1 MNMVQAFI
9 NINDRANRMI
19 NILKATYGL
28 KHKSQA
34 IELAMEIIETFEP
47 ELRPDYIKKIK
58 KIQKSGKFTK
68 YSSIKQLR
76 DELEH
81 A

>member
-1 MNMVQAFI
+1 MVQAFI

-28 KHKSQA
+28 KDKSQA
-34 IELAMEIIETFEP
+34 IELAMEIIENLEP
-47 ELRPDYIKKIK
+47 ELRPEYVKKIR
-58 KIQKSGKFTK
+58 KIQQSGKYTK
-68 YSSIKQLR
+68 FSSIKQLR
-76 DELEH
+76 DEIEH

>member
-1 MNMVQAFI
+1 MVQAFI

-28 KHKSQA
+28 KDKSQA
-34 IELAMEIIETFEP
+34 IELAMEIIETLEP

-58 KIQKSGKFTK
+58 QIQRSGKFTK
-68 YSSIKQLR
+68 FSSIKQLR
-76 DELEH
+76 DEIEH

>member
-1 MNMVQAFI
+1 MVQAFI

-28 KHKSQA
+28 KDKSQA
-34 IELAMEIIETFEP
+34 IELAMEIIENLEP
-47 ELRPDYIKKIK
+47 ELRPEYIKKIK
-58 KIQKSGKFTK
+58 KIQQSGKYTK
-68 YSSIKQLR
+68 FSSIKQLR
-76 DELEH
+76 DEIEH

>member
-1 MNMVQAFI
+1 MVQAFI

-28 KHKSQA
+28 KDKSQA

>member
-1 MNMVQAFI
+1 MVQAFI

-28 KHKSQA
+28 KDKSQA
-34 IELAMEIIETFEP
+34 IELAMEIIETLEP

-58 KIQKSGKFTK
+58 KIQRSGKFTK
-68 YSSIKQLR
+68 FSSIKQLR
-76 DELEH
+76 DEIEH

>member
-1 MNMVQAFI
+1 MVQAFI

-28 KHKSQA
+28 KDKSQA
-34 IELAMEIIETFEP
+34 IELAMEIIETLEP
-47 ELRPDYIKKIK
+47 ELRPDYVKKIK

-76 DELEH
+76 DDLEH